1 MHLAVV
7 HDLHKE
13 ENRLKVSRQDD
24 QLGACWIC
32 SAYPTHKESHSEG
45 PVRSTYGTHPCLLV
59 SFLSELKLT
68 LILLLSCSSEH
79 VTDISTCPSALP

>member
-13 ENRLKVSRQDD
+13 ENRLKVSHQDD

-32 SAYPTHKESHSEG
+32 SAYLAQKESHSEG
-45 PVRSTYGTHPCLLV
+45 PVRSTHGTHP
-59 SFLSELKLT
+59 
-68 LILLLSCSSEH
+68 
-79 VTDISTCPSALP
+79 